1 MVTGGAGWTA
11 ARRRAFLDHLSQHC
25 NVAAACRAV
34 GMDSS
39 SAYHLRRRD
48 AGFAAQWR
56 EALEVNYERLEAAL
70 LRYSIDSLGSDDAA
84 EGAEDEGDVAARRE
98 GRAVRATDVQVA
110 VQMLG
115 RRREGAAPARAP
127 SATRDETDAAL
138 RRQLDVLAKR
148 LKRARE
154 V

>member
-1 MVTGGAGWTA
+1 MVAAATGWTA
-11 ARRRAFLDHLSQHC
+11 ARRRAFLDHLAQHC

-56 EALEVNYERLEAAL
+56 EALEINYERLEAAL
-70 LRYSIDSLGSDDAA
+70 LRYSIDSLGSERDLV
-84 EGAEDEGDVAARRE
+84 EDSEAPGE

-115 RRREGAAPARAP
+115 RRREGAAPARAG
-127 SATRDETDAAL
+127 ATPASREETDAAL
-138 RRQLDVLAKR
+138 RKQLDALAKR

-154 V
+154 L

>member
-11 ARRRAFLDHLSQHC
+11 VRRRAFLDHLSQHC

-34 GMDSS
+34 GMDPS

-70 LRYSIDSLGSDDAA
+70 LRYSIDSLGSERDVEADADA
-84 EGAEDEGDVAARRE
+84 PGE

-115 RRREGAAPARAP
+115 RRREGAAPARMGAV
-127 SATRDETDAAL
+127 AAAREETDAAL